1 MNNKEEIQLLNS
13 DIKELKRQKDKLYNA
28 KRYKENKE
36 QLILNSSKYY
46 HTQKKKD
53 INYSS
58 KLNERVKARNKKI
71 LIEQG
76 KTPQPKRGRPRLKP
90 VDEDIEIKKNVGRPQ
105 KYFF

>member
-1 MNNKEEIQLLNS
+1 MNNKEEMKLLNS

-28 KRYKENKE
+28 KRYNENKE

-46 HTQKKKD
+46 HTKKIKD
-53 INYSS
+53 KNYSS
-58 KLNERVKARNKKI
+58 MLNERVKARNKEK

-76 KTPQPKRGRPRLKP
+76 KTPQAKRGRPRLKP
-90 VDEDIEIKKNVGRPQ
+90 IIEDIEIKKNVGRPQ